1 MSGRSPGA
9 RRPGTLRRVL
19 TTDLP
24 MLAIVLFALAPFG
37 WLLLTSLTPTARLS
51 AQGVSLGPSG
61 WSLGNY
67 GRLFRETSFLGNM
80 GHSLVVALGTVGLG
94 LLISVGAAY
103 AFSRF
108 RFPGRRLLMLQFLL
122 VNMFPIVL
130 LILPLFVLMRRLGLL
145 DTYLALILANST
157 AAIPFAVWMLTSFI
171 GAIPRSLDEAAMIDG
186 CSRLGTLRRVVLPL
200 ALPGI
205 LSTGIYVFI
214 TAWNEYLY
222 ALTLGGRN
230 VRTVTVAI
238 QTLIGEYQIE
248 WGLLAAG
255 GVAGALPA
263 TALFLLLQRRL
274 VGGLTQGAVK
284 G

>member
-1 MSGRSPGA
+1 MNLPT
-9 RRPGTLRRVL
+9 TLRRIL

-24 MLAIVLFALAPFG
+24 VALIVLFAMAPFA
-37 WLLLTSLTPTARLS
+37 WMVLTSLTPTATLN
-51 AQGVSLGPSG
+51 ANGVSLTPSD
-61 WSLGNY
+61 WSLDNY
-67 GRLFRETSFLGNM
+67 VRLIRQTSFLGNM
-80 GHSLVVALGTVGLG
+80 LDSLIIACGTVVLG
-94 LLISVGAAY
+94 LLVSVTAAY

-108 RFPGRRLLMLQFLL
+108 RFTGRKLLMMQFLL
-122 VNMFPIVL
+122 INMFPIVL

-145 DTYLALILANST
+145 DTHFALILANAT
-157 AAIPFAVWMLTSFI
+157 VAIPFAVWMLTSYV
-171 GAIPRSLDEAAMIDG
+171 GAIPKSLDEAAMTDG
-186 CSRLGTLRRVVLPL
+186 CSRLTALRRIILPL
-200 ALPGI
+200 MMPGI
-205 LSTGIYVFI
+205 ISTGIYIFI

-255 GVAGALPA
+255 AVVGALPA
-263 TALFLLLQRRL
+263 TFLFLLVQRRL

>member
-1 MSGRSPGA
+1 MN
-9 RRPGTLRRVL
+9 RPSTLRRIL

-24 MLAIVLFALAPFG
+24 VLLIVIFALAPFA
-37 WLLLTSLTPTARLS
+37 WMILTSLTPSDRLAAS
-51 AQGVSLGPSG
+51 GVSLSPSG
-61 WSLGNY
+61 WGLDNY
-67 GRLFRETSFLGNM
+67 VRLFEQTSFLGNM
-80 GHSLVVALGTVGLG
+80 GHSLIIAIGTVVLGLG
-94 LLISVGAAY
+94 VSVTAAY

-108 RFPGRRLLMLQFLL
+108 RFAGRKAIMLQFLL
-122 VNMFPIVL
+122 VNMFPVVL

-145 DTYLALILANST
+145 DTHFSLILANAT
-157 AAIPFAVWMLTSFI
+157 VAIPFAVWMLTSYV

-186 CSRLGTLRRVVLPL
+186 CSRLTALRRVVLPL
-200 ALPGI
+200 AMPGI
-205 LSTGIYVFI
+205 ISTGIYIFI

-222 ALTLGGRN
+222 ALTLGGKN

-255 GVAGALPA
+255 GVIGALPA
-263 TALFLLLQRRL
+263 TLLFLLVQRRL
-274 VGGLTQGAVK
+274 IGGLTQGAVK

>member
-1 MSGRSPGA
+1 MN
-9 RRPGTLRRVL
+9 RPSTLRRIL

-24 MLAIVLFALAPFG
+24 VLLIVIFALAPFA
-37 WLLLTSLTPTARLS
+37 WMILTSLTPSDRLAATS
-51 AQGVSLGPSG
+51 VSLSPSG
-61 WSLGNY
+61 WGLDNY
-67 GRLFRETSFLGNM
+67 VRLFEQTSFLGNM
-80 GHSLVVALGTVGLG
+80 GHSLIIAIGTVVLGLG
-94 LLISVGAAY
+94 VSVTAAY

-108 RFPGRRLLMLQFLL
+108 RFAGRKAIMLQFLL
-122 VNMFPIVL
+122 VNMFPVVL

-145 DTYLALILANST
+145 DTHFSLILANAT
-157 AAIPFAVWMLTSFI
+157 VAIPFAVWMLTSYV

-186 CSRLGTLRRVVLPL
+186 CSRLTALRRVVLPL
-200 ALPGI
+200 AMPGI
-205 LSTGIYVFI
+205 ISTGIYIFI

-222 ALTLGGRN
+222 ALTLGGKN

-255 GVAGALPA
+255 GVIGALPA
-263 TALFLLLQRRL
+263 TLLFLLVQRRL
-274 VGGLTQGAVK
+274 IGGLTQGAVK